1 MRRAHWLRYL
11 CAPIARSPLSVSPI
25 HPCVFLCRQWNK
37 VVLAFITRVHVCVCA
52 VVFMPWALGL
62 GAHTHM
68 EHNTLFGCPA
78 RAAVRAAV
86 HLACQSVVALI
97 GWTVLRLRL
106 TDSAQTHSP
115 SRSSASDQQQPQLQ
129 QHLLPPLRKC
139 CLHHFGDWHFE
150 ILRNSFPA
158 SSSIVPLFGCYWCQ
172 PASHMNFGMKLHGWW
187 HIFCIHN
194 ATFSRNKCGSCACA
208 LACFAAWC
216 SRKSKKGKCK
226 AES

>member
-1 MRRAHWLRYL
+1 M
-11 CAPIARSPLSVSPI
+11 CG
-25 HPCVFLCRQWNK
+25 
-37 VVLAFITRVHVCVCA
+37 

-68 EHNTLFGCPA
+68 KHNTPFGCPA

-97 GWTVLRLRL
+97 GWTVLRSRL

-150 ILRNSFPA
+150 FCATLSQLPALLFRCQAATWILAWNCTADGTSFA
-158 SSSIVPLFGCYWCQ
+158 FIMRLSRAISAEVARVPGLV
-172 PASHMNFGMKLHGWW
+172 LH
-187 HIFCIHN
+187 HD
-194 ATFSRNKCGSCACA
+194 
-208 LACFAAWC
+208 AAEN
-216 SRKSKKGKCK
+216 KKGNAKQK
-226 AES
+226 VKR

>member
-25 HPCVFLCRQWNK
+25 RVCVFLCRQWNK

-68 EHNTLFGCPA
+68 EHNTPFGCPA

-97 GWTVLRLRL
+97 GWTVLRSRL

-115 SRSSASDQQQPQLQ
+115 SRSSASDQHNYSSICCHRCGSVVCITLAIGILNSAQLFPSFQLYCSVVRQPHEFWHETARLMA
-129 QHLLPPLRKC
+129 HLL
-139 CLHHFGDWHFE
+139 H
-150 ILRNSFPA
+150 S
-158 SSSIVPLFGCYWCQ
+158 
-172 PASHMNFGMKLHGWW
+172 
-187 HIFCIHN
+187 
-194 ATFSRNKCGSCACA
+194 
-208 LACFAAWC
+208 
-216 SRKSKKGKCK
+216 
-226 AES
+226 